1 MKKVNSLSRHGG
13 VKLYSFTL
21 IELLVVI
28 AIIAILAAILLP
40 TLQQARERGRAAACQ
55 NNLKQI
61 YGVWQTYHDDYNW
74 IMPTSRLG
82 ANGEWVD
89 IIRINKYMVSRS
101 VKSNPAQPTWG
112 YNRIEALLCPSD
124 LTPINHYQTYRF
136 LVSYAY
142 NAYCGGRNQD
152 VSMLK
157 DISQAKRFWLKMSQ
171 NKFMAKTP
179 LFSEK
184 WSTFS
189 PTLYAKYSKTEFTID
204 TSNSLSIA
212 ENPAHG
218 KGANMV
224 YADGHIE
231 ETDHLKTIKE
241 HESGWMRPV
250 IWRAKSEADIVEIY
264 TNH

>member
-1 MKKVNSLSRHGG
+1 MKKIDSPLHPGG
-13 VKLYSFTL
+13 VKRGFTL

-40 TLQQARERGRAAACQ
+40 TLQQARERGRAATCQ

-61 YGVWQTYHDDYNW
+61 YGVWQTYHDDFNW
-74 IMPTSRLG
+74 IMPVCPLG
-82 ANGEWVD
+82 IKGDWPD
-89 IIRINKYMVSRS
+89 IIRLNKYMVGRS

-112 YNRIEALLCPSD
+112 YYRIEALLCPSD
-124 LTPINHYQTYRF
+124 LTPVNHFQTNRF
-136 LVSYAY
+136 LVRYAY

-152 VSMLK
+152 INMLTNPGV
-157 DISQAKRFWLKMSQ
+157 ANRFWIKMRQ

-184 WSTFS
+184 WSTFT
-189 PTLYAKYSKTEFTID
+189 PTLYASYSKNEFTID
-204 TSNSLSIA
+204 NSNSLSIG

-241 HESGWMRPV
+241 SESGWMRPV
-250 IWRAKSEADIVEIY
+250 IWRAKNEADIVEIY